1 MKVND
6 MDKYELTEKMKEV
19 KELLTD
25 PETGLFDVPNKII
38 EEILNPPTDKD
49 GYVHKYYLD
58 DDTKLMVESLSKIM
72 KMSRS
77 L

>member
-6 MDKYELTEKMKEV
+6 MDKYQLTKLMKEI
-19 KELLTD
+19 KEVITD
-25 PETGLFDVPNKII
+25 PETSLFDVPRSLI

-49 GYVHKYYLD
+49 GYVHKYYLN
-58 DDTKLMVESLSKIM
+58 DDTKLMVESLSRIT